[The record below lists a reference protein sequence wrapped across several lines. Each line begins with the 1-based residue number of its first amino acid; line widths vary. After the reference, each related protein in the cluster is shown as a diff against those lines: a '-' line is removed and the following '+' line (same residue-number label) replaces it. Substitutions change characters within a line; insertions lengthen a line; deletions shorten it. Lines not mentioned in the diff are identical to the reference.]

1 MKIKAITHF
10 LIGIVISFTIEIVV
24 MTIAVLIAGGV
35 AIPVSMIWQAFAL
48 AISCSIV
55 GTIFSSDKLSFL
67 LQAIF
72 TYVFSLTTVLL
83 FSFLFHW
90 ESMSDGI
97 FTGISYFV
105 IIIGLFTTGYSVTML
120 LTFILQNKK
129 KKIMNEKLAEF
140 KEKSK
145 SIPER

>member
-1 MKIKAITHF
+1 MKNRAISHF

-24 MTIAVLIAGGV
+24 MTTAVLMAGGDT
-35 AIPVSMIWQAFAL
+35 IPVSMIWQAFAL

-72 TYVFSLTTVLL
+72 TYAFSLTTVLL
-83 FSFLFHW
+83 FSFLFRW
-90 ESMSDGI
+90 DSMSDGI

>member
-1 MKIKAITHF
+1 MKIKAISHF
-10 LIGIVISFTIEIVV
+10 LIGIVISFTIEILV
-24 MTIAVLIAGGV
+24 MTIAVLIAGGD

-48 AISCSIV
+48 AFSCSIV